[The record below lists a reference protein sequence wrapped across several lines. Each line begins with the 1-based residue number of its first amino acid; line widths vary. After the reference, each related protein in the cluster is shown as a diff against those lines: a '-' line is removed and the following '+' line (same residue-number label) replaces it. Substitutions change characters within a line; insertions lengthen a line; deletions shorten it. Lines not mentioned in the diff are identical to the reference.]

1 MKLAIE
7 NERAVGEI
15 FNVGERQSLTMR
27 GWIEEL
33 RTAAGWSGKVLTS
46 KLPCPSPSLPLQLN
60 LEQHLDMDTT
70 KIRNELGYRET
81 LSRREALTITVA
93 WEREHWPAEID
104 QAQFDYPAE
113 DAILRQAMK

>member
-1 MKLAIE
+1 
-7 NERAVGEI
+7 
-15 FNVGERQSLTMR
+15 
-27 GWIEEL
+27 
-33 RTAAGWSGKVLTS
+33 
-46 KLPCPSPSLPLQLN
+46 
-60 LEQHLDMDTT
+60 MDTT